1 MARKGFALWEQALYG
16 QDMRISL
23 YDLLQEKPLL
33 LADGAT
39 GTNFMHMGLEP
50 GFPPDIWNLTDPD
63 KPRTLHQQFVDA
75 GSDIILTNTFGA
87 NAPRLKLHDAADQTY
102 AINKAGAE
110 IAGAVAEAADRSVVV
125 AGSVGPTG
133 ELFQPMGEM
142 TEASAIAA
150 FTTQMEGLRDG
161 GADVIWIET
170 MSAVE
175 EIRAAAQAA
184 INVGMPYVFTASFD
198 TAGKTMMG
206 LAPGGI
212 HRVTEGL
219 KDAPLA
225 VGSNCGVGA
234 SDLLLGTLAMTE
246 ADPTAVVVG
255 KANCGIP
262 IVKGKETVY
271 SGTPELMHDYAALAA
286 DAGVRIIG
294 GCCGN
299 APEHVAAMRAS
310 IDAYQPGPR
319 PDRAVLE
326 DKLGAL
332 VNPPREADAAGPRAG
347 GGRRGGRRRR

>member
-1 MARKGFALWEQALYG
+1 
-16 QDMRISL
+16 MRISL
-23 YDLLQEKPLL
+23 YDLLESKPLL

-39 GTNFMHMGLEP
+39 GTNFMNMGLEP
-50 GFPPDIWNLTDPD
+50 GFPPDIWNLTEPS
-63 KPRTLHQQFVDA
+63 KPETLHKQFVNA

-87 NAPRLKLHDAADQTY
+87 NAPRLKLHNAQDDTY

-110 IAGAVAEAADRSVVV
+110 IAGKVADAADRPVVV

-133 ELFQPMGEM
+133 ELFEPMGKM
-142 TEASAIAA
+142 TMDSAIAA

-170 MSAVE
+170 MSAKE
-175 EIRAAAQAA
+175 EIQAAAQAA
-184 INVGMPYVFTASFD
+184 INCGMPYVFTASFD

-206 LAPGGI
+206 IAPGDIHGI
-212 HRVTEGL
+212 TAGL
-219 KDAPLA
+219 SEKPRA

-246 ADPTAVVVG
+246 ADPEAVVVG

-262 IVKGKETVY
+262 TVLGKETIY
-271 SGTPELMHDYAALAA
+271 SGTPELMYDYAQLAA

-299 APEHVAAMRAS
+299 APEHVAAMRKS
-310 IDAYQPGPR
+310 IDDYIARNEAGPR
-319 PDRAVLE
+319 PTRETLE
-326 DKLGAL
+326 EKLGAL
-332 VNPPREADAAGPRAG
+332 VNPPKEAGAVGRRGARG
-347 GGRRGGRRRR
+347 GSRRGGRRA